1 MSGVGRLHV
10 DGKRLAILAGLG
22 VLTVALLL
30 ALGDGRGTLAA
41 LTGANLR
48 LLGLALAVHYSSFA
62 VRGHRWQ
69 LLLAAAGHRL
79 GYLYVT
85 GVLISGW
92 FVSALLPARA
102 GDLFRMA
109 VLRLPPGGQPAVPV
123 ADSLGSIVVERV
135 LDIAAILIL
144 SVGLGYFFLGS
155 QAPGWL
161 QATYIVALGLLAAFG
176 ALLLLM
182 PRLVAWLAQRSTHRL
197 WQAAVR
203 FLAQLAASLA
213 ALWRQPA
220 LAAATLGESL
230 YIWLCDAVVLWL
242 VVAALGV
249 MGVPFG
255 SVAFVALA
263 VDILA
268 AVPLTPG
275 GIGQVEVAYAALLA
289 LLPGVAL
296 PISAV
301 ILLVRGVTYWSFLV
315 FSGIVLFAAGFGR
328 LLTGAGGDAP
338 GRGEVGRD
346 ELGQAEGTARA
357 DGAP

>member
-1 MSGVGRLHV
+1 MTGSGFTRLRV

-30 ALGDGRGTLAA
+30 AVGDARSTWAA
-41 LTGANLR
+41 VTGANLR
-48 LLGLALAVHYSSFA
+48 LLGLALVVHYSSFA

-102 GDLFRMA
+102 GDLFRVA
-109 VLRLPPGGQPAVPV
+109 VLRLGPGGQPVVPV
-123 ADSLGSIVVERV
+123 ADSLGSIVLERV
-135 LDIAAILIL
+135 LDIAAILVL

-161 QATYIVALGLLAAFG
+161 RATYGVTLGLLAAFG
-176 ALLLLM
+176 VVLLLL
-182 PRLVAWLAQRSTHRL
+182 PSLVEWLAQLSTHRL
-197 WQAAVR
+197 WQATVR
-203 FLAQLAASLA
+203 FLAQLATSLR
-213 ALWRQPA
+213 ALWRRPA
-220 LAAATLGESL
+220 LAAATMGESL

-242 VVAALGV
+242 VVASLGV
-249 MGVPFG
+249 TGIPFG

-268 AVPLTPG
+268 AAPLTPG
-275 GIGQVEVAYAALLA
+275 GIGQVEAAYAALLA
-289 LLPGVAL
+289 LLPGAAL

-301 ILLVRGVTYWSFLV
+301 VLVVRGVTYWSFVV

-328 LLTGAGGDAP
+328 LLTGAGVDAL
-338 GRGEVGRD
+338 GRD
-346 ELGQAEGTARA
+346 EVGQAEGAAQA